1 MTRSKR
7 KTRPP
12 LRFSGGDNDVGMHH
26 NNTAAETEG
35 IHTHPSSAGI
45 SVGDIGFTF
54 KKKFHK
60 VLYTG
65 TVVRIHSGAGKMK
78 CSIRQFNLIVE

>member
-54 KKKFHK
+54 KKSFTTCYILGQLSEL
-60 VLYTG
+60 VL
-65 TVVRIHSGAGKMK
+65 VLVREMLNSP
-78 CSIRQFNLIVE
+78 V